1 MEELLNLISE
11 NELPEPYSDIVHRI
25 GIQNVIEL
33 AKMFGGSRVYFPKIE
48 STTRPQRDEKIK
60 SEYNQYNVRELARKY
75 NLSENRVLQICKD
88 IREKEKYK
96 PLDGQISI
104 FE

>member
-1 MEELLNLISE
+1 MDELLKLISE
-11 NELPEPYSDIVHRI
+11 EELPEPYSDIVHKI
-25 GIQNVIEL
+25 GMKNVIEL

-60 SEYNQYNVRELARKY
+60 AEYNRYNVRELARKY
-75 NLSENRVLQICKD
+75 TLSENRILQICKTE
-88 IREKEKYK
+88 REKEKNK